1 MDIKTAFLYG
11 KLDEEIYLQPPPG
24 YYQNNKQVWRL
35 QRSLYGLKQ
44 APRCWNELL
53 HEYLLKIGFLQSS
66 DDYGIY
72 RNSQMKLLLA
82 VYVDDLIIT
91 GKELKDINNF
101 KESMRKRFQMTDMGE
116 TSYFLG
122 VEIERNRREGTL
134 KISQQKYAKQ
144 VLESFGMQDSNPV
157 STPVDLSVTLSQ
169 NMSPQEKDQKVEMEK
184 IPYQNAVGSLNYLAI
199 GTRPD
204 IANAVGEVSRFNS
217 NYGKQHWAAV
227 KRIMRYIKGTA
238 SMGIIFS
245 KDHGSSISGYS
256 DANYATDI
264 DERKSTS
271 GYVFT
276 LGGGAVSWKS
286 KRQKSVAA
294 STTEAEYM
302 ALKLASQEAK
312 WLKRLYEFIS
322 GSTQGSIRIAEDNQG
337 AIKLAKNPQFH
348 ERTKHIDVC
357 YHFTR
362 EAINDG
368 TISIYGCNTK
378 DMVADLLTKGI
389 SRDQFEKLRSGM
401 GMN

>member
-1 MDIKTAFLYG
+1 
-11 KLDEEIYLQPPPG
+11 
-24 YYQNNKQVWRL
+24 
-35 QRSLYGLKQ
+35 
-44 APRCWNELL
+44 
-53 HEYLLKIGFLQSS
+53 
-66 DDYGIY
+66 
-72 RNSQMKLLLA
+72 
-82 VYVDDLIIT
+82 
-91 GKELKDINNF
+91 
-101 KESMRKRFQMTDMGE
+101 
-116 TSYFLG
+116 
-122 VEIERNRREGTL
+122 
-134 KISQQKYAKQ
+134 
-144 VLESFGMQDSNPV
+144 
-157 STPVDLSVTLSQ
+157 
-169 NMSPQEKDQKVEMEK
+169 
-184 IPYQNAVGSLNYLAI
+184 LNYLAI